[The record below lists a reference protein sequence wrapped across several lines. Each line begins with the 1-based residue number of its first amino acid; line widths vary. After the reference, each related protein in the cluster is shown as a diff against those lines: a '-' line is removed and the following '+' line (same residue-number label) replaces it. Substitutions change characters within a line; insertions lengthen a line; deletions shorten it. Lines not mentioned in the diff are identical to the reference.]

1 MKKGYSHIT
10 MVIDRSGSMQEI
22 KKATEESING
32 FVNQQKEVAGTA
44 TLAVLKFDFEFD
56 WGFNKDQKD
65 FKMEPLD
72 KIKESFVLK
81 PRGSTALLDAIGRA
95 IVQTGEALAEMKED
109 DRPDSVIFVI
119 VTDGEENASREFS
132 VTKIKKMIE
141 EQTQKYNWTF
151 LFLGANQDAILT
163 ANEFGIGQ
171 GNAITFNAS
180 AKGVSNVISATS
192 GYVTA
197 TRGGA
202 QGVSYTA
209 ENRKDSMSE

>member
-10 MVIDRSGSMQEI
+10 MVIDRSGSMKSIRQ
-22 KKATEESING
+22 ATEESING
-32 FVNQQKEVAGTA
+32 FIDAQRGVKGTA
-44 TLAVLKFDFEFD
+44 TFTLLKFDYDFD
-56 WGFNKDQKD
+56 FVYQ
-65 FKMEPLD
+65 MRPLD
-72 KIKESFVLK
+72 KVSSNFQLE
-81 PRGSTALLDAIGRA
+81 PRGSTALLDAIGIA
-95 IVQTGEALAEMKED
+95 IIDTGKALAALAESE
-109 DRPDSVIFVI
+109 RPDSVICVI

-197 TRGGA
+197 TRGGV